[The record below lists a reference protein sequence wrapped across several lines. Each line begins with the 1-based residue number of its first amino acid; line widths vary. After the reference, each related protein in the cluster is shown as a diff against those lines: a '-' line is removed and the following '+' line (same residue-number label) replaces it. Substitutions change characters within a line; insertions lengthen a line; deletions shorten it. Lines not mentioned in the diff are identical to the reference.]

1 LSLPVWISFM
11 ETALRGVPVA
21 EPPVPE
27 GLVNVGGDWMYEEYA
42 KGGGVS
48 SLGLGTDATGKNT
61 APMPPAEERNRILDL
76 FRN

>member
-1 LSLPVWISFM
+1 
-11 ETALRGVPVA
+11 LRNVPVS

-27 GLVNVGGDWMYEEYA
+27 GLVNVGSDWVYEEYA

-48 SLGLGTDATGKNT
+48 LLGSGNESYGKNPN
-61 APMPPAEERNRILDL
+61 ALPPTEERNRILDL